1 MNPEYIQLGALAAI
15 FALGIREFFSWLKSR
30 NAGADDVF
38 DKKDYT
44 LQILGQMEK
53 IANNDLVH
61 ILAAIEDGNKRL
73 VDIIHED
80 NMKIIE
86 VLGEIKGKIK

>member
-1 MNPEYIQLGALAAI
+1 MTPELLQLGALAAI
-15 FALGIREFFSWLKSR
+15 FAIAVKEFFSWLKTR
-30 NAGADDVF
+30 NAGTDDTF
-38 DKKDYT
+38 NTRDYT

-61 ILAAIEDGNKRL
+61 ILAAIETGTKRL

-80 NMKIIE
+80 NIKIIE
-86 VLGEIKGKIK
+86 VLGEIKGRQK

>member
-1 MNPEYIQLGALAAI
+1 MTPEYIQLGALAAI
-15 FALGIREFFSWLKSR
+15 FALCIREFFSWLKSR
-30 NAGADDVF
+30 NAGSDDAF
-38 DKKDYT
+38 NKQDYT

-61 ILAAIEDGNKRL
+61 ILKALEDGNKRL